1 VIVVDTNLVAELYL
15 GEDDPA
21 IAERVAMRDPEW
33 AVPML
38 WRYEFR
44 NVLAGEM
51 RRRRMTLDRAVRLSL
66 LAEARVRGREFIAR
80 SDLVLEL
87 VSRTRCSACDCEFA
101 ALAQWLDVE
110 LVTYDRELLG
120 AFPGLAVS
128 PLDFASH

>member
-1 VIVVDTNLVAELYL
+1 MAALIVVDTNLVAELYL

-21 IAERVAMRDPEW
+21 IAERVVMRDPEW

-51 RRRRMTLDRAVRLSL
+51 RCRRMTLDRAVRLSL
-66 LAEARVRGREFIAR
+66 LADARVRGREFIAR

-87 VSRTRCSACDCEFA
+87 VSRTR
-101 ALAQWLDVE
+101 
-110 LVTYDRELLG
+110 
-120 AFPGLAVS
+120 
-128 PLDFASH
+128 

>member
-1 VIVVDTNLVAELYL
+1 MIVVDTNLVAELYL

-21 IAERVAMRDPEW
+21 IAERVATRDPEW

-51 RRRRMTLDRAVRLSL
+51 RRRRMTLDRAVRLSM

-87 VSRTRCSACDCEFA
+87 VSRSRCSAYDCEFA
-101 ALAQWLDVE
+101 ALAQWLEVE
-110 LVTYDRELLG
+110 LVTYDRQLLA
-120 AFPGLAVS
+120 AFPGMAVS